1 MRLCNQEGD
10 TVQSDVAVTFSEAR
24 IFP

>member
-10 TVQSDVAVTFSEAR
+10 TAQSDVAVTFSEAR